1 MTQATQ
7 ILTRLKSLQEIVD
20 KLSLRERLLVFA
32 AALMLVGS
40 AWQLALMQPLEL
52 RATNSRVEIEQ
63 LQSRTKENNQD
74 LEDQLLQFSTGGI
87 DFQNR
92 LMQIHRRI
100 DDINARLGDYAA
112 QLIDPAE
119 MARVLEGVL
128 KKQSELRLIRL
139 RNLTPEA
146 ILAPG
151 EVKTT
156 TFYKHG
162 LEIEFEGSYF
172 ACLEYLQEIEALPW
186 RFYWQILELEV
197 LQYPQNRIRLEVS
210 TISTDVE
217 WIGA

>member
-1 MTQATQ
+1 MMQAA
-7 ILTRLKSLQEIVD
+7 LKFARLKSLQETVD
-20 KLSLRERLLVFA
+20 KLSLRERMLVFA
-32 AALMLVGS
+32 AALMLLGS
-40 AWQLALMQPLEL
+40 AWQLTLMQPLSL
-52 RATNSRVEIEQ
+52 RAMNSRAEIEH
-63 LQSRTKENNQD
+63 LQERTNENNQN
-74 LEDQLLQFSTGGI
+74 LEDQLLQFTVGGI
-87 DFQNR
+87 DYQNR
-92 LMQIHRRI
+92 IMQIHRRI

-139 RNLTPEA
+139 RNRTPEA
-146 ILAPG
+146 ILTPG

-197 LQYPQNRIRLEVS
+197 LKYPQNRIRIEVS